1 MLIMLIMQ
9 HNCAPIAVYVSAV
22 AVLPSDRELQ
32 VQSRPLT
39 VEELQY
45 SLMNPAA
52 LYAEYEV

>member
-1 MLIMLIMQ
+1 MLIMQ
-9 HNCAPIAVYVSAV
+9 HNCVSITVYVRAV
-22 AVLPSDRELQ
+22 AVLPSDRKLQ
-32 VQSRPLT
+32 VRSRPLT